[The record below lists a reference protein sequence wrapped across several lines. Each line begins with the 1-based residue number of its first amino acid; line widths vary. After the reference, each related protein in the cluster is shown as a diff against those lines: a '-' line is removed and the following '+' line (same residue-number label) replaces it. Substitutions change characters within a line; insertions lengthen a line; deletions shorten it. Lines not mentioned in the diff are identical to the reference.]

1 MFNGLLGLF
10 SNDIGIDLGTANTLV
25 FVKDQGIVLREPSV
39 VAVRSGTSQ
48 VLAVGDEAKRMLG
61 RTPGNIVAVRPLKDG
76 VIADFEMT
84 EAMLRHFITK
94 VNNRKWVRPRVVI
107 AVPSGITEVE
117 KRAVKESAAHAGAR
131 EVYLI
136 EEPMAAAI
144 GVGLPV
150 QDAAGN
156 MIIDIGGGTTE
167 VALISLS
174 GIVFSRSVRVAGDE
188 LDEAIAGYMKR
199 AYNLMIGE
207 RTAEEIKIK
216 IGSAYPVEK
225 ETSMEVKGRDL
236 VAGLPKTLTITSQE
250 VREAMLEP
258 IATIVDSVR
267 VTLERCPPELSAD
280 LVDRGLVL
288 AGGGA
293 LLRGLDKLLSE
304 QTGLPVHVAE
314 DPLSAVAEGTG
325 RCLNEIKFL
334 RHLAS
339 TSARSVTQT
348 ASINFEKSAARERAT
363 MIFCGVTSSKLD
375 GQSVKQRGYP
385 SSSISQ
391 KAVMLHRAV

>member
-25 FVKDQGIVLREPSV
+25 YVKDQGIVLREPSV

-61 RTPGNIVAVRPLKDG
+61 RTPGNIVALRPLKDG

-84 EAMLRHFITK
+84 ESMLRHFITK
-94 VNNRKWVRPRVVI
+94 VHNRKWVRPRVVI

-156 MIIDIGGGTTE
+156 MIVDVGGGTTE

-216 IGSAYPVEK
+216 IGSAYPIDK

-236 VAGLPKTLTITSQE
+236 VAGLPKTLAITSQE
-250 VREAMLEP
+250 VREALLEP
-258 IATIVDSVR
+258 IATIVESVR

-293 LLRGLDKLLSE
+293 LLRGLDRLLQE
-304 QTGLPVHVAE
+304 ETGLPVHIAE

-325 RCLNEIKFL
+325 RALSEIKFL
-334 RHLAS
+334 RQVAS
-339 TSARSVTQT
+339 TDRP
-348 ASINFEKSAARERAT
+348 IR
-363 MIFCGVTSSKLD
+363 
-375 GQSVKQRGYP
+375 
-385 SSSISQ
+385 
-391 KAVMLHRAV
+391 

>member
-10 SNDIGIDLGTANTLV
+10 SIDIGIDLGTANTLV
-25 FVKDQGIVLREPSV
+25 YVKDQGIVLREPSV

-84 EAMLRHFITK
+84 ESMLRHFISK
-94 VNNRKWVRPRVVI
+94 VHNRKWVRPRVVI

-156 MIIDIGGGTTE
+156 MIVDIGGGTTE

-188 LDEAIAGYMKR
+188 LDDAIAGYMKR

-216 IGSAYPVEK
+216 IGSAYPMDK

-236 VAGLPKTLTITSQE
+236 VAGLPKTLAITSQE
-250 VREAMLEP
+250 VREALLEP
-258 IATIVDSVR
+258 IATIVESVR

-293 LLRGLDKLLSE
+293 LLRGLDRLLQE
-304 QTGLPVHVAE
+304 ETGLPVHIAE

-325 RCLNEIKFL
+325 RALSELKFL
-334 RHLAS
+334 RQVAS
-339 TSARSVTQT
+339 TDRPT
-348 ASINFEKSAARERAT
+348 R
-363 MIFCGVTSSKLD
+363 
-375 GQSVKQRGYP
+375 
-385 SSSISQ
+385 
-391 KAVMLHRAV
+391 

>member
-39 VAVRSGTSQ
+39 VAVRAGTSQ

-94 VNNRKWVRPRVVI
+94 VNSRKWVRPRVVI

-216 IGSAYPVEK
+216 IGSAYPMEK
-225 ETSMEVKGRDL
+225 EVSMEVKGRDL
-236 VAGLPKTLTITSQE
+236 VAGLPKTLAITSQE
-250 VREAMLEP
+250 VREALLEP
-258 IATIVDSVR
+258 ISTIVESVR

-293 LLRGLDKLLSE
+293 LLRGLDKLLQE
-304 QTGLPVHVAE
+304 ETGLPVHIAE

-325 RCLNEIKFL
+325 RALSEIRFL
-334 RHLAS
+334 RQVAS
-339 TSARSVTQT
+339 SDRPAR
-348 ASINFEKSAARERAT
+348 
-363 MIFCGVTSSKLD
+363 
-375 GQSVKQRGYP
+375 
-385 SSSISQ
+385 
-391 KAVMLHRAV
+391 

>member
-39 VAVRSGTSQ
+39 VAVRAGTSQ

-84 EAMLRHFITK
+84 ESMLRHFITK
-94 VNNRKWVRPRVVI
+94 VNSRKWIRPRVVI

-216 IGSAYPVEK
+216 IGSAYPMEK
-225 ETSMEVKGRDL
+225 EVGMEVKGRDL
-236 VAGLPKTLTITSQE
+236 VAGLPKTLAITSQE
-250 VREAMLEP
+250 VREALLEP
-258 IATIVDSVR
+258 ISTIVESVR

-293 LLRGLDKLLSE
+293 LLRGLDKLLQE
-304 QTGLPVHVAE
+304 ETGLPVHIAE

-325 RCLNEIKFL
+325 RALSEIKFL
-334 RHLAS
+334 RQVAS
-339 TSARSVTQT
+339 SDRPAR
-348 ASINFEKSAARERAT
+348 
-363 MIFCGVTSSKLD
+363 
-375 GQSVKQRGYP
+375 
-385 SSSISQ
+385 
-391 KAVMLHRAV
+391 

>member
-25 FVKDQGIVLREPSV
+25 YVKDQGIVLREPSV

-84 EAMLRHFITK
+84 ESMLRHFITK
-94 VNNRKWVRPRVVI
+94 VHNRKWVRPRVVI

-156 MIIDIGGGTTE
+156 MIVDVGGGTTE

-216 IGSAYPVEK
+216 IGSAYPIDK

-236 VAGLPKTLTITSQE
+236 VAGLPKTLAITSQE
-250 VREAMLEP
+250 VREALLEP
-258 IATIVDSVR
+258 IATIVESVR

-293 LLRGLDKLLSE
+293 LLRGLDRLLQE
-304 QTGLPVHVAE
+304 ETGLPVHIAE

-325 RCLNEIKFL
+325 RALSEIKFL
-334 RHLAS
+334 RQVAS
-339 TSARSVTQT
+339 TDRP
-348 ASINFEKSAARERAT
+348 IR
-363 MIFCGVTSSKLD
+363 
-375 GQSVKQRGYP
+375 
-385 SSSISQ
+385 
-391 KAVMLHRAV
+391 